1 MSFAD
6 LLHSKRWKVF
16 MNYVYNLAG
25 ALVIIGALFKLMH
38 WPGAG
43 VALTIG
49 MCTEALI
56 FLISSLEPLHEQ
68 PDWFRVFPE
77 LHSDYIPGDDEGSH
91 GHGGGHSHGGGGH
104 ASRLTGGGGG
114 GSNVISAGN
123 VSVNMGG
130 IFESA
135 DIAPEVLE
143 KVSKGLTDLG
153 NTASSISDISSATL
167 ATNIYVE
174 NLNSAAESMD
184 QLAKIG
190 QEANVNINQS
200 LIALSDSC
208 VRISEVVIKEIDDMG
223 ANSSYYN
230 ERMASLR
237 TNLDSLNESYAQQ
250 LSSLKGQF
258 ETSQKYNQ
266 QMLEVTSILNSSITD
281 MKKYQELS
289 RELNGNLEAL
299 NSVYSTMLG
308 AMNYKK

>member
-1 MSFAD
+1 MSFGD
-6 LLHSKRWKVF
+6 LLQSRRWKVF

-25 ALVIIGALFKLMH
+25 ALVIVGALFKLMH

-68 PDWFRVFPE
+68 PDWTRVFPE
-77 LHSDYIPGDDEGSH
+77 LHSDHLPGDEEGHVQHAHSSGASH
-91 GHGGGHSHGGGGH
+91 SRLSGGG
-104 ASRLTGGGGG
+104 
-114 GSNVISAGN
+114 NFSAES
-123 VSVNMGG
+123 VSFNMGG

-174 NLNSAAESMD
+174 NLNAAAESMD
-184 QLAKIG
+184 QLSKVG
-190 QEANVNINQS
+190 QEANININQS
-200 LIALSDSC
+200 LSALSDTY
-208 VRISEVVIKEIDDMG
+208 VRFTDVVAKEIDDMG
-223 ANSSYYN
+223 SNSANYN
-230 ERMASLR
+230 QKMVSLQ
-237 TNLDSLNESYAQQ
+237 TNLDLLNSNYAQQ
-250 LSSLKGQF
+250 VSSLKGQF
-258 ETSQKYNQ
+258 EISQKYSQ
-266 QMLEVTSILNSSITD
+266 QMIEMTSILNSSLED
-281 MKKYQELS
+281 MKKYQSLS
-289 RELNGNLEAL
+289 RELNGNIEAL
-299 NSVYSTMLG
+299 NSVYSTMLS

>member
-6 LLHSKRWKVF
+6 LLESRRWKVF

-25 ALVIIGALFKLMH
+25 ALVIVGALFKLMH

-43 VALTIG
+43 VALTVG

-68 PDWFRVFPE
+68 PNWFRVFPE
-77 LHSDYIPGDDEGSH
+77 LHSDHIPADYDDEAAAH
-91 GHGGGHSHGGGGH
+91 GGHAHGGGHAPAHPRLSGGGGFP
-104 ASRLTGGGGG
+104 AEG
-114 GSNVISAGN
+114 
-123 VSVNMGG
+123 VSFNMGG

-174 NLNSAAESMD
+174 NLNAAAESMD
-184 QLAKIG
+184 QLSKVG
-190 QEANVNINQS
+190 QEANININQS

-208 VRISEVVIKEIDDMG
+208 VRITEVVGKEVEDMSS
-223 ANSSYYN
+223 NSAHYN
-230 ERMASLR
+230 DKMTALR
-237 TNLDSLNESYAQQ
+237 SNLDSLNENYAQQ
-250 LSSLKGQF
+250 VASLKGQF
-258 ETSQKYNQ
+258 EVSQKYSQ
-266 QMLEVTSILNSSITD
+266 QMVELTSIMATSLED
-281 MKKYQELS
+281 MKKYQTLS

-299 NSVYSTMLG
+299 NSVYSTMLS